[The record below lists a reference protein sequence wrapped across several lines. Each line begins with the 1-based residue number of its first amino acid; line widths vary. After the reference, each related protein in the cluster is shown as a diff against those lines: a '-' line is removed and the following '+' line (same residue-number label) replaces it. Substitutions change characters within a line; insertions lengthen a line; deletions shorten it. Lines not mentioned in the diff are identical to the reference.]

1 MSREEPGRSRLKLD
15 RSALVTGAALGAVA
29 GQLAFVLGLASL
41 VSFWG
46 DRTLL
51 PLFAAAVGGLL
62 AASPP
67 ALVPLR
73 RAGLALVAGLAGLWL
88 GVLFTPLCATLAA
101 PLRRIEAARPA
112 DAVFV
117 LSSHVQADLDPTSAA
132 MSRLQQGLDLV
143 AAGHAPRLVISE
155 LHPPWARY
163 EPWTRQ
169 RLGAQRLDAELVV
182 VGPVRNTRDEA
193 VAVAR
198 LFRERG
204 WRRVLLATSPSHS
217 RRAAESFEA
226 CGLEVVSVPAVETR
240 WDEPGFPERID
251 RLGAFGA
258 LAHEWVGL
266 AYYRLRGW
274 IGERPG
280 PCA

>member
-1 MSREEPGRSRLKLD
+1 MLD
-15 RSALVTGAALGAVA
+15 RPALVTGAALGAVA
-29 GQLAFVLGLASL
+29 GQLTFDLGLASL

-51 PLFAAAVGGLL
+51 PLFAAVAGALL
-62 AASPP
+62 AATPP
-67 ALVPLR
+67 ALAALR
-73 RAGLALVAGLAGLWL
+73 KAGLALVAGLVVLWL
-88 GVLFTPLCATLAA
+88 VVLFTPLCAALAA
-101 PLRRIEAARPA
+101 PLRRIEAPRPA

-143 AAGHAPRLVISE
+143 AAGHARRLVISE
-155 LHPPWARY
+155 LPAPWARY
-163 EPWTRQ
+163 EPWTRK
-169 RLGAQRLDAELVV
+169 RLAAQQLDAELIV

-198 LFRERG
+198 MFGERG

-217 RRAAESFEA
+217 RRAAASFEA
-226 CGLEVVSVPAVETR
+226 CGLDVVSVPAVETR
-240 WDEPGFPERID
+240 WDEPAFPLRID

-258 LAHEWVGL
+258 LAHEWLGL
-266 AYYRLRGW
+266 GYYSLRGW
-274 IGERPG
+274 IGDRPR
-280 PCA
+280 PC